1 MFAITVL
8 DYTGDAGRLF
18 QPGEWQHENDVG
30 NCCIWAGEEENITG
44 SLGYKRKHFRD
55 WVVCVHGILW
65 VFDPASLEMKDFLLA
80 SDARADAHFTEVM
93 LPEHTEEPAESTRVT
108 LQAFALL
115 CKISKWMSAWRQKTS
130 FDSKAAPL
138 SSEEVKLS
146 DEMSAFGWS
155 QPTEGPST

>member
-8 DYTGDAGRLF
+8 DYTKDASRLF

-30 NCCIWAGEEENITG
+30 NCCIWAGEEENNTG
-44 SLGYKRKHFRD
+44 SLRYKRKHSHD
-55 WVVCVHGILW
+55 WVMRVHGILW
-65 VFDPASLEMKDFLLA
+65 VYDPASLEMKDFLFV
-80 SDARADAHFTEVM
+80 SDTRAEAQITEVM
-93 LPEHTEEPAESTRVT
+93 LPERTEEPAESTSVT

-115 CKISKWMSAWRQKTS
+115 CKISKWMSAWRQNTS

-138 SSEEVKLS
+138 SSEKVKLS

-155 QPTEGPST
+155 RPTEGPSA